1 MLGVILCGGKSSR
14 MGSDKGL
21 LKLHAG
27 TWAQTAVEKLM
38 ALQIPVVLSVN
49 PNQYRDYSPIFTL
62 EQLVKD
68 DEKLDVHG
76 PLCGVLSVHLKY
88 PQEDL
93 LVLACDMPLMENAV
107 LSQLLETYQQN
118 LSYDAFLFTNEGE
131 PEPLCAIYRANGL
144 TQIMQMLQAGQLT
157 KHSMKF
163 TIEHVDSLS
172 IPLLDEQKRYF
183 RNFNAHAELNGL

>member
-27 TWAQTAVEKLM
+27 TWAQNAIEKLM

-68 DEKLDVHG
+68 DEGLDVHG
-76 PLCGVLSVHLKY
+76 PLCGV
-88 PQEDL
+88 
-93 LVLACDMPLMENAV
+93 
-107 LSQLLETYQQN
+107 
-118 LSYDAFLFTNEGE
+118 
-131 PEPLCAIYRANGL
+131 
-144 TQIMQMLQAGQLT
+144 
-157 KHSMKF
+157 
-163 TIEHVDSLS
+163 
-172 IPLLDEQKRYF
+172 
-183 RNFNAHAELNGL
+183 

>member
-1 MLGVILCGGKSSR
+1 MLGVILCGGKSTR

-27 TWAQTAVEKLM
+27 TWAQTAVEKLK
-38 ALQIPVVLSVN
+38 ALKMSVVLSVN
-49 PNQYRDYSPIFTL
+49 CSQYLDYSPIFTI

-68 DEKLDVHG
+68 DEGLDVHG
-76 PLCGVLSVHLKY
+76 PLSGVLSVHLKF

-93 LVLACDMPLMENAV
+93 FVLACDMPLMEKKV
-107 LSQLLETYQQN
+107 LSQLMDSYREN
-118 LSYDAFLFTNEGE
+118 MSYDAFVFNNEGE

-144 TQIMQMLQAGQLT
+144 AQIIKMLQNGQLT

-163 TIEHVDSLS
+163 TIEHLDSFS

>member
-1 MLGVILCGGKSSR
+1 MLGVILCGGKSTR

-27 TWAQTAVEKLM
+27 TWAQTAVEKLS
-38 ALQIPVVLSVN
+38 ALKMCVVLSVN
-49 PNQYRDYSPIFTL
+49 CSQYRDYSPIFTM

-68 DEKLDVHG
+68 AEELDVHG
-76 PLCGVLSVHLKY
+76 PLSGVLSVHLKF

-93 LVLACDMPLMENAV
+93 FVLACDMPLMENKI
-107 LSQLLETYQQN
+107 LSQLLDAYRNNMT
-118 LSYDAFLFTNEGE
+118 YDAFVFTNEGE

-144 TQIMQMLQAGQLT
+144 AQIVQMLQKGQLT

-163 TIEHVDSLS
+163 MIEHLDNYT